1 MLSIEHI
8 LKQPSEVELAPGVRY
23 LSSICLPEQI
33 SLSPATMCTLSL
45 SAAAEGDL
53 WCESQTW
60 CCLLLSI
67 FKRHCLLFSSLLLAV
82 GRAESIPVQMKSFFF
97 FFPFALFSSV
107 CLRHMATWHMLC
119 VLYAETASEQT
130 KRADTHGQSRADG
143 WEFSQSTGHWV
154 RHSGQMVSLTQPT
167 VGTVDPVMYRHRKE
181 V

>member
-8 LKQPSEVELAPGVRY
+8 LKQPSEVELAPGVQY

-97 FFPFALFSSV
+97 FSICFVLF
-107 CLRHMATWHMLC
+107 CLP
-119 VLYAETASEQT
+119 Q
-130 KRADTHGQSRADG
+130 THGHLAYAVCSLCRNCQRANKARGHAWAEQSWWLG
-143 WEFSQSTGHWV
+143 IQSIHW
-154 RHSGQMVSLTQPT
+154 SLGQAFRSNGFFDSTDCRNSRSCHV
-167 VGTVDPVMYRHRKE
+167 
-181 V
+181 

>member
-8 LKQPSEVELAPGVRY
+8 LKQPSEVELAPGVQY

-97 FFPFALFSSV
+97 FHLLCSLLSASDTWPPGICCVFSMQKLPASKQSARTRMGRAELMAGNSV
-107 CLRHMATWHMLC
+107 NPL
-119 VLYAETASEQT
+119 VI
-130 KRADTHGQSRADG
+130 G
-143 WEFSQSTGHWV
+143 
-154 RHSGQMVSLTQPT
+154 SGIQVKWFLWLN
-167 VGTVDPVMYRHRKE
+167 RL
-181 V
+181 